1 MNIRAKINKTEN
13 RNYREKSLNKNQAL
27 RKNQ

>member
-13 RNYREKSLNKNQAL
+13 RNYREKSLNKNQTL
-27 RKNQ
+27 QKNQ